1 MATGAKTEL
10 TLFRAM
16 RANFCVSR
24 TNETQNAFKLSAT
37 SEFTW
42 RREFQSPSDAR
53 IFRTVE
59 LQVDMNSKRH
69 EIIYRL
75 LIPAKTAYPE
85 RGQSGVFTLTQRFAR
100 FGPCP
105 ARCA

>member
-1 MATGAKTEL
+1 MTTGAKTEL

-24 TNETQNAFKLSAT
+24 TNEIPGAFKLSAT

-59 LQVDMNSKRH
+59 LQVGHAS
-69 EIIYRL
+69 
-75 LIPAKTAYPE
+75 AVTA
-85 RGQSGVFTLTQRFAR
+85 Q
-100 FGPCP
+100 FGICP
-105 ARCA
+105 LQIRRTAA